1 MHTGKER
8 IVLHCDINHCY
19 AQIEE
24 MRHPQLREIAMAVG
38 GNEMSRHGI
47 ILAKNDLAR
56 EFHIRTGESLR
67 EAKQKCPHLTIV
79 PPDFPAYLYYSEKVK
94 DIYWEYSDQVEDFG
108 IDEAWIDVSDS
119 VQLFG
124 DGMAIARLIQKR
136 VMEEVGLTVSIGVS
150 FNKIFAK
157 LGSDL
162 VKPNGIVRIG
172 KDNFQKIAWP
182 LAIDQLFYVGRAT
195 KEKLHLLGIETIG
208 ALACSSRLYLREQLG
223 KMGELIWWFANGE
236 NISDVALAGAAN
248 EVKSVGNSITTAKN
262 MENADDAKLV
272 LYVLA
277 ESVASRLKQKGLK
290 GRVICVSYRT
300 SELKSFSSQQKIEQ
314 PTDISEEIAEIAFQL
329 LKVNYRFT
337 YPLRSIGIS
346 VSHLHRDRGYSQI
359 QLFKSEKIR
368 EKNEKLDVAM
378 QQIREKYGF
387 YKVKRCCLEMD
398 RTLTAFNPEKEHVIH
413 PTGYF

>member
-94 DIYWEYSDQVEDFG
+94 DIYREYSDQVEDFG

-182 LAIDQLFYVGRAT
+182 VVLCRTCNKGKTASAGDRNDRCACLQQP
-195 KEKLHLLGIETIG
+195 
-208 ALACSSRLYLREQLG
+208 ALSA
-223 KMGELIWWFANGE
+223 
-236 NISDVALAGAAN
+236 
-248 EVKSVGNSITTAKN
+248 
-262 MENADDAKLV
+262 
-272 LYVLA
+272 
-277 ESVASRLKQKGLK
+277 
-290 GRVICVSYRT
+290 
-300 SELKSFSSQQKIEQ
+300 
-314 PTDISEEIAEIAFQL
+314 
-329 LKVNYRFT
+329 
-337 YPLRSIGIS
+337 
-346 VSHLHRDRGYSQI
+346 
-359 QLFKSEKIR
+359 
-368 EKNEKLDVAM
+368 
-378 QQIREKYGF
+378 
-387 YKVKRCCLEMD
+387 
-398 RTLTAFNPEKEHVIH
+398 
-413 PTGYF
+413 